1 MVFTSKGGN
10 EEMCHVLG
18 SSHTNIFNLGTE
30 LLKEKKLH
38 KKRFVHYF
46 LVTSF
51 IIYKVSLKW
60 TLIKS
65 SVLRMVIFPIEKFLQ
80 MEINY
85 LLHYLLLES
94 FICLTAFSLKL
105 TLTWKTLTNSIKIY
119 SWMHSR
125 LRRRILN
132 AHISRLCS

>member
-1 MVFTSKGGN
+1 
-10 EEMCHVLG
+10 MCHVLG

-46 LVTSF
+46 LVTSL
-51 IIYKVSLKW
+51 IIYKG
-60 TLIKS
+60 TPIKS

-94 FICLTAFSLKL
+94 FICLTAFSL
-105 TLTWKTLTNSIKIY
+105 
-119 SWMHSR
+119 
-125 LRRRILN
+125 
-132 AHISRLCS
+132 